1 MRFLLV
7 LGAALLIVTGCT
19 PSGCRRQVEEGLTP
33 ADSLS
38 RQVAQKM
45 DVDSLT
51 LAWSSEGL
59 AAGSPEA
66 SGTQPLSLPRTVRFL
81 PDGGLVVSDAQ
92 TNVLH
97 RFDPDGRHA
106 ETWAVDG
113 LDVPYLAGLRGD
125 TLIVFNAGS
134 NRIDA
139 IVDGRRLAGWSR
151 TLRRPSEETLAYA
164 AASDT
169 SLYAKIVGED
179 VASTVG
185 RIGPK
190 GVMTETV
197 ELPGPFWRHAGFLR
211 VWGDSLASLSGYRP
225 TVTLLSQADLLA
237 SPDSLRL
244 VGFDSPMLE
253 RSYRFLAGDVTK
265 APLLSVSAAPLGD
278 ALYVLNL
285 RFAGLRVDVY
295 GRDGRLQHVLA
306 GPQRE
311 TAEGKDG
318 GSVYPRDLAVR
329 RAGSTVE
336 IAVVVS
342 EPSPR
347 VLLYRWMPEAPRT
360 ASRAGE

>member
-38 RQVAQKM
+38 RQIAQEM
-45 DVDSLT
+45 EVDSLT
-51 LAWSSEGL
+51 LTGSS
-59 AAGSPEA
+59 AGPDA
-66 SGTQPLSLPRTVRFL
+66 QPLVLPRTVRFL

-97 RFDPDGRHA
+97 RFGPDGGVA

-113 LDVPYLAGLRGD
+113 LNVPYIAGLRGD
-125 TLIVFNAGS
+125 TLVVFNAGS
-134 NRIDA
+134 NRIDR
-139 IVDGRRLAGWSR
+139 IVDGRRLDGRSR
-151 TLRRPSEETLAYA
+151 TLRRPSEETLAYV

-169 SLYAKIVGED
+169 SLFAKIVGED

-185 RIGPK
+185 RVGPR
-190 GVMTETV
+190 GAMTETV

-225 TVTLLSQADLLA
+225 TVTLLSQANLLS

-295 GRDGRLQHVLA
+295 GRDGRLRRILA
-306 GPQRE
+306 GPQGA
-311 TAEGKDG
+311 TAEEDG
-318 GSVYPRDLAVR
+318 GSFYPRDLAVR
-329 RAGSTVE
+329 RMGPAVE

-342 EPSPR
+342 QPSPR
-347 VLLYRWMPEAPRT
+347 VLRYRWTPESEAVPSQAPAAAR
-360 ASRAGE
+360 

>member
-7 LGAALLIVTGCT
+7 LGAALLVITGCT

-38 RQVAQKM
+38 RQVAQETE
-45 DVDSLT
+45 VDSLT
-51 LAWSSEGL
+51 LVASS
-59 AAGSPEA
+59 AGPDA
-66 SGTQPLSLPRTVRFL
+66 RPLVLPRTVRFL

-92 TNVLH
+92 AHVLH
-97 RFDPDGRHA
+97 RFGPEGNHA

-134 NRIDA
+134 NRIDV
-139 IVDGRRLAGWSR
+139 IVDGRRLSERSR
-151 TLRRPSEETLAYA
+151 MLRRPSEETLAYV

-169 SLYAKIVGED
+169 SLYAKIVGEG

-185 RIGPK
+185 RIGPS
-190 GVMTETV
+190 GALAETV
-197 ELPGPFWRHAGFLR
+197 ELPGPYWRHAGFLR

-225 TVTLLSQADLLA
+225 TLTLLSRADLLA

-278 ALYVLNL
+278 TLYVLNL

-295 GRDGRLQHVLA
+295 GRDGQLRRILA
-306 GPQRE
+306 GAQGA
-311 TAEGKDG
+311 TAEEDG
-318 GSVYPRDLAVR
+318 GSFYPRDIAVR
-329 RAGSTVE
+329 RVGSAVE
-336 IAVVVS
+336 LAVVLS
-342 EPSPR
+342 QPSPR
-347 VLLYRWMPEAPRT
+347 VLRYRWTPESESVLSEAPAVAR
-360 ASRAGE
+360 